1 MPTIGALAHRVMRNQ
16 FDQIMA
22 HEPGTRLDEDPEEL
36 HDMRV
41 ATRRLRAALSF
52 FRGAL
57 PAPADEGRAEL
68 QWLAQGLGAVRDLDV
83 QLGQV
88 AEWQLV
94 ADEADAR
101 AFDALA
107 DTIRRRRPAA
117 RDALLEQLDSS
128 RYQALLSS
136 LNSVL
141 ASEAPLEGACRPV
154 AEAVPSLVRRRHQQ
168 LRKAADELTPHSAP
182 ASFHAARIY
191 GKRLRYA
198 VEFVG
203 EAYGKP
209 AQDFVRVM
217 VRLQDVLGEHQ
228 DAYVA
233 IDHLRALLASERATL
248 PPETVFLMGRVSER
262 YTCNA
267 ARLREAFRD
276 AYRPV
281 HGEAWRNLRSA
292 LNARTGC

>member
-1 MPTIGALAHRVMRNQ
+1 VIRNQ
-16 FDQIMA
+16 LDLIKT

-36 HDMRV
+36 HAMRV
-41 ATRRLRAALSF
+41 ATRRLRAALTF
-52 FRGAL
+52 FRDTL
-57 PAPADEGRAEL
+57 PAPADEVRAEL

-88 AEWQLV
+88 AEWQLA
-94 ADEADAR
+94 ADEADPH

-117 RDALLEQLDSS
+117 RTALLEQLESP
-128 RYQALLSS
+128 RYQSLLSC

-141 ASEAPLEGACRPV
+141 ADEAPFLSAGTPV
-154 AEAVPSLVRRRHQQ
+154 GEAVPPLVRRRHQQ

-182 ASFHAARIY
+182 GSFHAARIH

-209 AQDFVRVM
+209 AQDFVGVM
-217 VRLQDVLGEHQ
+217 VRLQDVLGDHQ

-233 IDHLRALLASERATL
+233 IDQLRELLASEGANL
-248 PPETVFLMGRVSER
+248 PIGTVFLMGRVSER
-262 YTCNA
+262 YASNA

-281 HGEAWRNLRSA
+281 RGKAWHNLSA
-292 LNARTGC
+292 AFHARTA